1 MLVEWHDSRYYPRM
15 MILTCLILLLTAN
28 GAPLLARLL
37 PGFQHWNRPLDG
49 GYRLIDGERLFGH
62 HKTWRGLIAAILLTA
77 PVAWFLNLPLWVG
90 ILFALFSMLGD
101 LLGSFAKRRW
111 HIAPGARAIGL
122 DQLPEALLPLL
133 LLKQPLGLGWY
144 SILITALLFMVV
156 VMLLSRIFYY
166 LRIRKNPW

>member
-1 MLVEWHDSRYYPRM
+1 M

-37 PGFQHWNRPLDG
+37 PGLRHWNRPLDS
-49 GYRLIDGERLFGH
+49 GYRLIDGERLFGQ
-62 HKTWRGLIAAILLTA
+62 HKTWRGLFAAILLTA
-77 PVAWFLNLPLWVG
+77 PVAWFLNLPLWLG

-101 LLGSFAKRRW
+101 LLGSFVKRRW

-133 LLKQPLGLGWY
+133 LLRQPLGLGWH
-144 SILITALLFMVV
+144 SILITTVLFMIVV
-156 VMLLSRIFYY
+156 LLLSRILYY